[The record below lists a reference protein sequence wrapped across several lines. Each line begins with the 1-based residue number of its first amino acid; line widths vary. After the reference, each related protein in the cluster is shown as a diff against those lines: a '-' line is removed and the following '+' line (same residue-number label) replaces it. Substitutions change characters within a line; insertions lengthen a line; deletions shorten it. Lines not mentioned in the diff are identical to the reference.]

1 MFARPIAGLAL
12 VLALALTATACS
24 AAPDQPPPS
33 QRPGIGL
40 MTTLPLIWGEAADV
54 GELLTSDAP
63 GNWVRQALERRFMLE
78 PLDVLDEASLAALEG
93 LILAQPRA
101 LSGQENVALDAWVR
115 RGGTVLLFADP
126 MLTRRS
132 RFPIGDRRRPQDV
145 VLLSPILARWSLT
158 LLFDEE
164 QAQGERIVEIGG
176 VRMPLDMHGRFEV
189 QPGSRCVLAGGGVLA
204 ICPIGRGKVVA
215 LADAAVLDDEPHSA
229 AIRGRALD
237 RLLQLAFAG

>member
-1 MFARPIAGLAL
+1 
-12 VLALALTATACS
+12 
-24 AAPDQPPPS
+24 
-33 QRPGIGL
+33 
-40 MTTLPLIWGEAADV
+40 MTTLPLIWGEAVDV

-63 GNWVRQALERRFMLE
+63 GGWVRQALERRFMLE
-78 PLDVLDEASLAALEG
+78 PLDVLDEASLAALDG

-164 QAQGERIVEIGG
+164 QPEGERIVEIEGA
-176 VRMPLDMHGRFEV
+176 RLPLNIYGQFEV
-189 QPGSRCVLAGGGVLA
+189 EPGSRCVLMGGGVLA
-204 ICPIGRGKVVA
+204 TCPVGRGKVVA
-215 LADAAVLDDEPHSA
+215 LADAAVLDDEPNSA
-229 AIRGRALD
+229 AIRDAALD
-237 RLLQLAFAG
+237 RILQLAFAS

>member
-1 MFARPIAGLAL
+1 
-12 VLALALTATACS
+12 
-24 AAPDQPPPS
+24 
-33 QRPGIGL
+33 
-40 MTTLPLIWGEAADV
+40 MTTLPLIWGEAVDV

-63 GNWVRQALERRFMLE
+63 GGWVRKSLERRFVLE
-78 PLDVLDEASLAALEG
+78 PLDVLDGASLAALDG

-164 QAQGERIVEIGG
+164 QPEGERIVEIEGA
-176 VRMPLDMHGRFEV
+176 RLPLNIHGRFEV
-189 QPGSRCVLAGGGVLA
+189 EPGSRCVLKGGGVLA
-204 ICPIGRGKVVA
+204 ICPVGRGKVVA
-215 LADAAVLDDEPHSA
+215 LADAAVLDDEPNSA
-229 AIRGRALD
+229 AIRGAALD
-237 RLLQLAFAG
+237 RLLKLAFAG